1 MKPWTFPSRLTR
13 SASWAL
19 CVCLALVTLI
29 LTLSSP
35 MGAEYLSIM
44 LTSLACAGLLVHSSP
59 SIRPLPPH
67 PSSPLPFPSLP
78 AASAAL
84 HAASLL
90 EPRRKKARK

>member
-1 MKPWTFPSRLTR
+1 MDVPVAANTLGILGAVRLP
-13 SASWAL
+13 
-19 CVCLALVTLI
+19 CPGYPHPHPQG
-29 LTLSSP
+29 SP
-35 MGAEYLSIM
+35 VGAEYLSIM